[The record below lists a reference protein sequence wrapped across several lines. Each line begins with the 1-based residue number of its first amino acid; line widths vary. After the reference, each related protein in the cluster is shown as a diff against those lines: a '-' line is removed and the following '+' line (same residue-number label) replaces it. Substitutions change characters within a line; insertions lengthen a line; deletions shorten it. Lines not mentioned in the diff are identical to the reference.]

1 MKIYKITTKQ
11 IIQRPLA
18 EVFAFFSQPENLALI
33 TPDHLAFNI
42 ITPPPVE
49 MKQGA
54 IIDYTIRLFKVSIH
68 WRTLITSFEPPFR
81 FVDEQ
86 IKGPYVIWHHR
97 HRFKDI
103 NGGTMI
109 QDTIRYAIPLGII
122 GRFLNFIWI
131 QKDLKDIFAY
141 RKIII
146 SNKFEK
152 HNYDLSF
159 HKGRREPEWK

>member
-1 MKIYKITTKQ
+1 MKCYELTWEQFIDQPIDK
-11 IIQRPLA
+11 
-18 EVFAFFSQPENLALI
+18 VFNYFSHPDNLEE
-33 TPDHLAFNI
+33 
-42 ITPPPVE
+42 ITPPRLKFTILTPRPIPME
-49 MKQGA
+49 KGSL
-54 IIDYTIRLFKVSIH
+54 IDYTIRILGFPVH
-68 WRTLITSFEPPFR
+68 WRTLITSYNPPHG

-97 HRFKDI
+97 HSFKDI

-109 QDTIRYAIPLGII
+109 QDTIRYVIPLGII

-146 SNKFEK
+146 SNKFKK
-152 HNYDLSF
+152 HNYDSSF
-159 HKGRREPEWK
+159 HKGRREPE

>member
-1 MKIYKITTKQ
+1 MKCYELTWEQFIDQPIDK
-11 IIQRPLA
+11 
-18 EVFAFFSQPENLALI
+18 VFNYFSHPENLEE
-33 TPDHLAFNI
+33 
-42 ITPPPVE
+42 ITPPRLNFTILTPRPIPME
-49 MKQGA
+49 KGSL
-54 IIDYTIRLFKVSIH
+54 IDYTIRILGFPVH
-68 WRTLITSFEPPFR
+68 WRTLITSYNPPHG

-97 HRFKDI
+97 HSFKDI

-159 HKGRREPEWK
+159 HKGRREPE

>member
-86 IKGPYVIWHHR
+86 IKGPYNFWHHT
-97 HRFKDI
+97 HTFQPVD
-103 NGGTMI
+103 GGVEI
-109 QDTIRYAIPLGII
+109 IDKVKYSLPLGWL
-122 GRFLNFIWI
+122 GTLAHSIWVR
-131 QKDLKDIFAY
+131 KDLEKIF
-141 RKIII
+141 
-146 SNKFEK
+146 E
-152 HNYDLSF
+152 HL
-159 HKGRREPEWK
+159 